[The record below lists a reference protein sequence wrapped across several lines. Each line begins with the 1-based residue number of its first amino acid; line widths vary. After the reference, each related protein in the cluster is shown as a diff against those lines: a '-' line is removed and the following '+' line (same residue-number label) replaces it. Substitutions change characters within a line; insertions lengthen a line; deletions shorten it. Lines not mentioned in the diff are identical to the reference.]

1 MTFSKQQLERLLGV
15 ALERGGDFAEVYVEK
30 KSVNI
35 CSMEEK
41 KVEDVSSGTVG
52 GVGVRLIADDQTYY
66 AYTSEF
72 TFDAV
77 EHCARTVAQT
87 QNYKALVTDIVLNKA
102 NINTRPDTVIAPDD
116 VEMEEKIAL
125 IKKADTYS
133 WSRDE
138 RIIQVKV
145 IYGDVTQDVEI
156 ANSDGI
162 HILDTRI
169 RTKMIVQ
176 VIAQDDDGNIQSG
189 YDAVGAAA
197 GFEFMRSNDP
207 EAVAEQAVR
216 RVLLTLTA
224 SPAPA
229 GKMTVVMSSEAG
241 GTMVHEAC
249 GHGLEADLV
258 EKGLSVYGGKI
269 GEQVASTLVTVIDD
283 GTMESRY
290 GSSQYDDEGV
300 PCQKNVLIENGIL
313 KGYMNDRLSAK
324 KLGMQLSGN
333 GRRESYKH
341 KPVTRMTNTYI
352 APGPHDAEE
361 IIKEVKKGLF
371 ARKMG
376 GGQVNTATGD
386 FVFEVSEGY
395 MIEDGK
401 IGKAVKGA
409 TLTGNG
415 PEVLKNIDR
424 VGNDLGYS
432 IGTCGK
438 DGQGVP
444 VADAQ
449 PTIRIPEL
457 VVGGVVEEEE

>member
-1 MTFSKQQLERLLGV
+1 MTFNKKQLERLLEIT
-15 ALERGGDFAEVYVEK
+15 LERGGDFAEIYEEK
-30 KSVNI
+30 KSVNL

-41 KVEDVSSGTVG
+41 KIEDVSSGTVG
-52 GVGVRLIADDQTYY
+52 GVGVRLIANDQTYY

-72 TFDAV
+72 SYEAV
-77 EHCARTVAQT
+77 ENCAKAVAQT
-87 QNYKALVTDIVLNKA
+87 QKGKGPVNKIKLDE
-102 NINTRPDTVIAPDD
+102 INVIQKKDTLIDPED
-116 VEMEEKIAL
+116 VEMDEKIEL
-125 IKKADTYS
+125 IRKADSYC

-145 IYGDVTQDVEI
+145 VYGDVTQNVVI
-156 ANSDGI
+156 ANSEGVYVQDK
-162 HILDTRI
+162 RV
-169 RTKMIVQ
+169 RTKLIVQ
-176 VIAQDDDGNIQSG
+176 IVAQDEDGNIQSG
-189 YDAVGAAA
+189 YDAIGAST
-197 GFEFMRSNDP
+197 GFEFMRSNNP
-207 EAVAEQAVR
+207 EKVAEQALR
-216 RVLLTLTA
+216 RVQLLLSA

-269 GEQVASTLVTVIDD
+269 GELVASPLVTVIDD
-283 GTMESRY
+283 GTMENRY
-290 GSSQYDDEGV
+290 GSATYDDEGA
-300 PCQKNVLIENGIL
+300 PCQKNILIENGIL
-313 KGYMNDRLSAK
+313 KKYMTDRLSAK
-324 KLGMQLSGN
+324 KMGAEPSGN

-352 APGPHDAEE
+352 APGPHDPEE
-361 IIKEVKKGLF
+361 IVKEVEYGFF

-395 MIEDGK
+395 MIENGK
-401 IGKAVKGA
+401 IGRPVKGA

-415 PEVLKNIDR
+415 PEVLMKIDR

-438 DGQGVP
+438 DGQGVS

-457 VVGGVVEEEE
+457 IVGGVVEEEE

>member
-1 MTFSKQQLERLLGV
+1 
-15 ALERGGDFAEVYVEK
+15 
-30 KSVNI
+30 
-35 CSMEEK
+35 
-41 KVEDVSSGTVG
+41 
-52 GVGVRLIADDQTYY
+52 
-66 AYTSEF
+66 
-72 TFDAV
+72 V
-77 EHCARTVAQT
+77 EHCAKTVAQT
-87 QNYKALVTDIVLNKA
+87 QNQETTGAEINLNKA
-102 NINTRPDTVIAPDD
+102 NLNKRPASVIAPDE
-116 VEMEEKIAL
+116 VEMDEKINL
-125 IKKADTYS
+125 IKKADAYS

-138 RIIQVKV
+138 RIVQVKV

-169 RTKMIVQ
+169 RTKLIVQ
-176 VIAQDDDGNIQSG
+176 IIAQDDEGNIQSG
-189 YDAVGAAA
+189 YDALGASA

-207 EAVAEQAVR
+207 ETVAEQAVR

-269 GEQVASTLVTVIDD
+269 GEQVASALVTVIDD
-283 GTMESRY
+283 GTMEERY
-290 GSSQYDDEGV
+290 GSAEYDDEGV

-324 KLGMQLSGN
+324 KLGVELSGN

-352 APGPHDAEE
+352 APGLHDPEE
-361 IIKEVKKGLF
+361 IIKEVKKGFF

-395 MIEDGK
+395 LIEDGK

-415 PEVLKNIDR
+415 PEVLMNIDR

>member
-1 MTFSKQQLERLLGV
+1 MTFSKKQLERLLGV

-41 KVEDVSSGTVG
+41 RVEDVSSGTVG

-87 QNYKALVTDIVLNKA
+87 QNHKALVMDIVLNKA
-102 NINTRPDTVIAPDD
+102 NINKRPETVIAPDD

-125 IKKADTYS
+125 IKKADVYC

-207 EAVAEQAVR
+207 EAVAGEAVR

-283 GTMESRY
+283 GTMDSRY
-290 GSSQYDDEGV
+290 GSAQYDDEGV
-300 PCQKNVLIENGIL
+300 PCQKNILIENGIL

-324 KLGMQLSGN
+324 KLGVQLSGN

-352 APGPHDAEE
+352 APGQHDANE

-395 MIEDGK
+395 LIEDGK